1 MHHFFSE
8 DNSLSIGLYRN
19 SVLLWRLVA
28 IALAKE
34 VRPPVNKA
42 KVLGWVSRNF
52 CSLDKS
58 YLLKVRFAAK
68 SVPIKVLLG
77 RRICQVHWAW

>member
-1 MHHFFSE
+1 MHHYFSE
-8 DNSLSIGLYRN
+8 DKPLSIGLYRN

-42 KVLGWVSRNF
+42 KVLGWVSR
-52 CSLDKS
+52 D
-58 YLLKVRFAAK
+58 FA
-68 SVPIKVLLG
+68 
-77 RRICQVHWAW
+77 

>member
-1 MHHFFSE
+1 MHQLFSE

-42 KVLGWVSRNF
+42 KVMGWVVPLSW
-52 CSLDKS
+52 
-58 YLLKVRFAAK
+58 VA
-68 SVPIKVLLG
+68 SVAFLFLPVVVCL
-77 RRICQVHWAW
+77 VFVF